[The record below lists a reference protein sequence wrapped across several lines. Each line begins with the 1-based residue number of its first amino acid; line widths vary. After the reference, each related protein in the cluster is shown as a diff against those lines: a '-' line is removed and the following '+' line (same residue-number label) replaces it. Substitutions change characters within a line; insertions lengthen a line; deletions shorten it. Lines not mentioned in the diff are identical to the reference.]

1 MSKDSSANYYQNN
14 KERLVKD
21 VKVFIKKKNEKS
33 NNMVVNDKK
42 VKQKMKNKSLVS
54 IEKYII
60 K

>member
-42 VKQKMKNKSLVS
+42 VKQKMKNKSLLS